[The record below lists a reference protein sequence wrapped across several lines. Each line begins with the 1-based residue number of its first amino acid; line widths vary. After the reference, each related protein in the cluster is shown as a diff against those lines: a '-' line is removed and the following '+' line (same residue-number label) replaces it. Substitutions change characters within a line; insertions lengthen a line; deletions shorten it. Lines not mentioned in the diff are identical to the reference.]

1 MFKWLETFKV
11 VYETRNF
18 SKASEILFISQPT
31 VSSQIKQLENEL
43 TTQLFIRSG
52 RKEVLVTPQA
62 DILYERV
69 VDLIDDWENLYQ
81 AVQTNQQQIVR
92 CVIGASHTFANYML
106 PSLLIELHQKF
117 PQIRFSVQMMNSLE
131 VLQATEHHSV
141 DLGFIEKPL
150 SAVSIKRFPLMED
163 QLVLAGDTEK
173 GPWLVR
179 ENSSGVYYYTKR
191 FLEEKDIKDPVMEI
205 QNNGII
211 VSLLK
216 QGFGCSLI
224 SERAAKGISYQ
235 VLDDSF
241 KRNFYLLK
249 RKAKASEEIEQCTEF
264 ICEWSKRAGDFTSE
278 ML

>member
-11 VYETRNF
+11 VYETKNF

-31 VSSQIKQLENEL
+31 VSAQIKQLENEFG
-43 TTQLFIRSG
+43 TQLFIRSG

-62 DILYERV
+62 EILYERV
-69 VDLIDDWENLYQ
+69 VDLMDDWDNLYQ

-92 CVIGASHTFANYML
+92 CVIGASHTFSNYVL
-106 PSLLIELHQKF
+106 PKLLIQLHQEF

-131 VLQATEHHSV
+131 VLQAVEHHTV

-150 SAVSIKRFPLMED
+150 SAPSIKRFPLMED

-179 ENSSGVYYYTKR
+179 ENTSGVYYYTKR
-191 FLEEKDIKDPVMEI
+191 FLEEKDINGPVMEI
-205 QNNGII
+205 QNNEVI
-211 VSLLK
+211 VGLLR

-224 SERAAKGISYQ
+224 SERAVEEIPHQ
-235 VLDDSF
+235 RLDDSF
-241 KRNFYLLK
+241 KRNFYLIR
-249 RKAKASEEIEQCTEF
+249 RKTNASDDIEKCADF
-264 ICEWSKRAGDFTSE
+264 ICEWSK
-278 ML
+278 